1 MIRLS
6 RNYRIYWASG
16 VFWAL
21 GLMVYFLV
29 YNLYLLDLGFDE
41 AFVGQVSAAFTI
53 GNLAITLPTGWLL
66 NRYGMKRV
74 ILASAFLTG
83 ITFLGRVIFV
93 SPLLL
98 ESLAFANGVSIG
110 AWIVATPPFITEST
124 TPQVR
129 SWAFSLWYGTSIGMG
144 VLAGL
149 LVGLYSKHPGVLMHS
164 GALGNLAEKKALL
177 FGSSSITLTAIPV
190 LLFLTEIR
198 PDGRISSFAHTLVQ
212 KTKHRVVIQSGKFVR
227 RMMVVL
233 ALWGLFI
240 GSFPSFFNVFFYRQ
254 FHQSLEGIGWIFS
267 FSQLC
272 QVAAVL
278 CMPAL
283 VSYLGRSRAIPT
295 TQFLSAMVLPLLV
308 TVPRAAGAGALYII
322 YLSFQV
328 MTEPALE
335 NFIMDSVL
343 PEERPFV
350 SSLRYSTH
358 FLVQAIAVW
367 LTGLAIHRV
376 GYPVV
381 LVVIASVGIAASISF
396 YLLFHRR
403 RIHAGA
409 NDPQPV
415 ASIVSTEPQPA
426 GLPTCKTGPSG
437 ST

>member
-1 MIRLS
+1 
-6 RNYRIYWASG
+6 
-16 VFWAL
+16 
-21 GLMVYFLV
+21 
-29 YNLYLLDLGFDE
+29 
-41 AFVGQVSAAFTI
+41 
-53 GNLAITLPTGWLL
+53 
-66 NRYGMKRV
+66 
-74 ILASAFLTG
+74 
-83 ITFLGRVIFV
+83 
-93 SPLLL
+93 
-98 ESLAFANGVSIG
+98 
-110 AWIVATPPFITEST
+110 
-124 TPQVR
+124 
-129 SWAFSLWYGTSIGMG
+129 MG

-149 LVGLYSKHPGVLMHS
+149 LVGLYSKHQDILLHS
-164 GALGNLAEKKALL
+164 GNLGNLTEKKALL

-190 LLFLTEIR
+190 LFFLTEIS
-198 PDGRISSFAHTLVQ
+198 PDRRVSWFAHTPVP
-212 KTKHRVVIQSGKFVR
+212 KTNHQVVLLSGKFVR

-254 FHQSLEGIGWIFS
+254 FHQSLVGIGWIFS

-272 QVAAVL
+272 QVSAVL

-308 TVPRAAGAGALYII
+308 VVPRAAGAGALYII

-343 PEERPFV
+343 PEERAFI

-396 YLLFHRR
+396 YFLFHRR
-403 RIHAGA
+403 RIHAGT
-409 NDPQPV
+409 NGPQP
-415 ASIVSTEPQPA
+415 APSIVSIESRPA
-426 GLPTCKTGPSG
+426 RLPTCKTGPSG
-437 ST
+437 PT